1 MYIATEKN
9 NIKMLMMMIRAK
21 NDGIIEFDI
30 NRRHGW
36 VCCLRFHIYK
46 QENAMDRIDCKIAK
60 ISKIIQN
67 IFFLKLCE
75 LYTTFSKF
83 FKILIYILF

>member
-1 MYIATEKN
+1 MYIATVQN

-60 ISKIIQN
+60 IQKLSKIS
-67 IFFLKLCE
+67 FF
-75 LYTTFSKF
+75 F
-83 FKILIYILF
+83 